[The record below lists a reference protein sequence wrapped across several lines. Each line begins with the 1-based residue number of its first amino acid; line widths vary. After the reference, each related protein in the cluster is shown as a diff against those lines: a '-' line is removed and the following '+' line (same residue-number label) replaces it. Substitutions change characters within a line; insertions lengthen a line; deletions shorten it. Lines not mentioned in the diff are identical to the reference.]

1 MRGFELKDFS
11 EALRVGLRRFPS
23 AINSKGLIECL
34 NLVPAEGGL
43 ELYEP
48 LIDLNASGALGTA
61 YALVYADTEAFVY
74 VDTDD
79 FVYEHTIVE

>member
-1 MRGFELKDFS
+1 MRGFEMKDFS
-11 EALRVGLRRFPS
+11 EAMRIGLRRFS
-23 AINSKGLIECL
+23 GAINSKGLIECL

-48 LIDLNASGALGTA
+48 LIDLNASGALGEA
-61 YALVYADTEAFVY
+61 YALVYSDTEDFIY

-79 FVYEHTIVE
+79 FVYEPTIVE